1 MRNSQQDGSPVRPL
15 APDWH
20 LSPWEEEDYLMRTV
34 LMVAMVAMVMLLG
47 CDENE
52 CGKSSMD
59 STLGFKQVLAN
70 HQFASLYIF
79 QSREGGGAKTQYNMA
94 EMKTQND

>member
-1 MRNSQQDGSPVRPL
+1 
-15 APDWH
+15 
-20 LSPWEEEDYLMRTV
+20 MRTV

-79 QSREGGGAKTQYNMA
+79 QSREGGGAKINIMP
-94 EMKTQND
+94 EMKTQKD